1 MPNGDSG
8 GGSFD
13 FGSIFDG
20 LIASIVDAIN
30 AIIAFLNQLVGAL
43 VQALNFLLSG
53 ENAIFGFSFASLS
66 EIYNGLKRLMDA
78 IFKNV
83 VLASLAKLYSLY
95 QKIAA
100 WAKKLKD
107 WLDRLHALMKKY
119 QMLYFRQIINII
131 QRARK
136 ILTIFRFFHL
146 KFAQKLDNW
155 LATIEGKITHYLL
168 LVASKE
174 NEIINWVNFIVDPL
188 GHLKSLPLIAGFILA
203 LDVSWAGIFG
213 TPFSKWFTGLFS
225 RGQTGS
231 VKTSIG
237 ATVSQVQ
244 AGAGDAGTIAAA
256 WPRTH
261 AAFSAE
267 VGGR

>member
-8 GGSFD
+8 GGFD
-13 FGSIFDG
+13 FGSLFD
-20 LIASIVDAIN
+20 LLLSSIVDIIN
-30 AIIAFLNQLVGAL
+30 AILQFLQAL
-43 VQALNFLLSG
+43 VQAIVGALNFLYSG
-53 ENAIFGFSFASLS
+53 EQDIFGFSFKSLGEVWQGIKKELDS
-66 EIYNGLKRLMDA
+66 IWK
-78 IFKNV
+78 V
-83 VLASLAKLYSLY
+83 VILASLKKLYHLY
-95 QKIAA
+95 QTLQA
-100 WAKKLKD
+100 WATKLKA

-119 QMLYFRQIINII
+119 EMMYFRKTIQII

-155 LATIEGKITHYLL
+155 LAKIEGKITHYLV
-168 LVASKE
+168 LVASKT
-174 NEIINWVNFIVDPL
+174 NEIISWVNFIVDPL
-188 GHLKSLPLIAGFILA
+188 GHLKTLPFLAGLIAA

-213 TPFSKWFTGLFS
+213 TPFTQWFSGLFT

-237 ATVSQVQ
+237 TTVQDVR
-244 AGAGDAGTIAAA
+244 AGAGDAGRIAGA
-256 WPRTH
+256 WPKTH

-267 VGGR
+267 VGGT